1 MTATIYCI
9 VALVG
14 DTQPVWL
21 IDFDIVHHHVGDV
34 FDVSVINPFVISWVK
49 RNGLDFQ
56 CACHFHGSHVDLVIE
71 WRRVRI
77 NYAVEILASAGSNQR
92 ANNFSEVRAL
102 EYAADI
108 RSQQQYIAFSVS
120 SRQLFERQTWYEV
133 KLLAGIG

>member
-77 NYAVEILASAGSNQR
+77 NYALAKSGRWNTLPI
-92 ANNFSEVRAL
+92 SEVSNSIL
-102 EYAADI
+102 P
-108 RSQQQYIAFSVS
+108 
-120 SRQLFERQTWYEV
+120 
-133 KLLAGIG
+133 LA